1 MWLRASVF
9 KSFATQK
16 KRIVT
21 KTIVPRTAGAR
32 QKQRGEGRGG
42 EGNAGR
48 EGPGRARGRGEI
60 EFEQKRLPGIGIKGG
75 FQGDNSYM
83 RYPLANIVPIA
94 LFNFNFSMFCK
105 DSLTNEKNVQIN
117 SLTRRFQAR
126 FCFRAQR
133 EPFWLSLCATY
144 RKGTKFGVG
153 SMV

>member
-9 KSFATQK
+9 KSFATQE

-21 KTIVPRTAGAR
+21 KTIVPRTAGTR

-75 FQGDNSYM
+75 FQGDNYRM
-83 RYPLANIVPIA
+83 HPPLANVVQIR
-94 LFNFNFSMFCK
+94 LLDFNFCMFS
-105 DSLTNEKNVQIN
+105 
-117 SLTRRFQAR
+117 
-126 FCFRAQR
+126 
-133 EPFWLSLCATY
+133 
-144 RKGTKFGVG
+144 
-153 SMV
+153 